1 MAGRPTDYAPE
12 YTELARN
19 YALLGAKREEIAE
32 FLGVTRRTL
41 SNWCKRYPEME
52 QAIQE
57 GLVHA
62 NARVIGAHYRK
73 CLEGDMTAII
83 FWEKNRMGW
92 RDRIDTVAKIG
103 VSPIDELLSD
113 VEGTTF
119 KPKDGA

>member
-1 MAGRPTDYAPE
+1 MAGRPTDFKPE
-12 YTELARN
+12 YIDLARN

-41 SNWCKRYPEME
+41 RNWCKSHPEIE
-52 QAIQE
+52 VAIQD

-62 NARVIGAHYRK
+62 NARVLGAHYRK

-92 RDRIDTVAKIG
+92 RDRIDTVARVGI
-103 VSPIDELLSD
+103 SPIDELLGEL
-113 VEGTTF
+113 EGSTF
-119 KPKDGA
+119 KPKDQS